1 MCGVIGLG
9 RGPRGLRLAEQLQQL
24 AIGELGEGTLGGAG
38 AERREVRDV
47 TWPLR
52 LGRRGDGNLG
62 PELPRIRRVRRQ
74 RLEPLL
80 ELDLLRQPR
89 GLGAVRHLG
98 GALRELDEQPRIFG
112 VAVQPDPLPA
122 CLGELA
128 ELPQRIH
135 VLRLILRGHAH
146 ARGSQDFRHAH
157 TAPSG
162 NSCSSF
168 LTSARNLS
176 ASAPSTTRWSYDIVS
191 IPIVRMAMDSVP
203 SAAVTTLG
211 RFSIAPT
218 PRIATCGWL
227 MIGIP
232 ANGPK
237 PPGLVIVNVP
247 RWMSLGSSFLV
258 RARSPRSLIARA
270 MPMSDSSS
278 ACLIT
283 GTMRHQSSATAIPM
297 LTSAR

>member
-1 MCGVIGLG
+1 MPAPGGTF
-9 RGPRGLRLAEQLQQL
+9 RWTF
-24 AIGELGEGTLGGAG
+24 GEF
-38 AERREVRDV
+38 
-47 TWPLR
+47 
-52 LGRRGDGNLG
+52 
-62 PELPRIRRVRRQ
+62 
-74 RLEPLL
+74 
-80 ELDLLRQPR
+80 
-89 GLGAVRHLG
+89 
-98 GALRELDEQPRIFG
+98 DEQARVLGIP
-112 VAVQPDPLPA
+112 VQPDALPA
-122 CLGELA
+122 RFGKLAQLA
-128 ELPQRIH
+128 ERVHVFRL
-135 VLRLILRGHAH
+135 VLRSDAH
-146 ARGSQDFRHAH
+146 ARRGQDLGHAH

-162 NSCSSF
+162 NSCSIF
-168 LTSARNLS
+168 LRSARNLS

-283 GTMRHQSSATAIPM
+283 GTMRHQSSATAIPI
-297 LTSAR
+297 LTSPREIVLSP